1 MVARYLGRGGPKQ
14 IGLAMLM
21 GPASSS
27 CSFAAL
33 SAGRALLQKGAALTP
48 MLAFL
53 FGATNLSPQVA
64 ALAWIFLG
72 WQFALAL
79 VLGSVVHVGIMAVI
93 IRFTY
98 PEKMVEQAHKDAG
111 KGGMSDPAEG
121 LSGKWREKIKSREAW
136 LRIGQTYA
144 REWGM
149 IWKDI
154 LVGFTV
160 AGAVATL
167 VPEAVFQAILPQE
180 LSPILLVVVHALLGP
195 VLAIFTI
202 IGSMGNGPLAAVL
215 WENGILFSGILA
227 FLYADFVVIPAL
239 RINPAH
245 YGWRFAA
252 YLGMVFAASAV
263 GAGTIMHALF
273 WALGLIPGAQAG
285 QVQELAQFR
294 LNYVFYLN
302 MAAIAVTVILL

>member
-1 MVARYLGRGGPKQ
+1 
-14 IGLAMLM
+14 
-21 GPASSS
+21 
-27 CSFAAL
+27 
-33 SAGRALLQKGAALTP
+33 

-53 FGATNLSPQVA
+53 FGATNLSPQAA

-79 VLGSVVHVGIMAVI
+79 VLGSVVHAGIMAVI

-98 PEKMVEQAHKDAG
+98 PEKMVELVRKDAG

-121 LSGKWREKIKSREAW
+121 LSGKWRKKIKSREAW

-144 REWGM
+144 RQWGM

-154 LVGFTV
+154 LVGFTA

-167 VPEAVFQAILPQE
+167 VPEAVFQAIFPQE
-180 LSPILLVVVHALLGP
+180 LSPILLVVVRALLGP
-195 VLAIFTI
+195 
-202 IGSMGNGPLAAVL
+202 VL

-227 FLYADFVVIPAL
+227 FLYADFVVIPAP
-239 RINPAH
+239 RINAAY

-263 GAGTIMHALF
+263 GAGTIM
-273 WALGLIPGAQAG
+273 
-285 QVQELAQFR
+285 
-294 LNYVFYLN
+294 
-302 MAAIAVTVILL
+302 